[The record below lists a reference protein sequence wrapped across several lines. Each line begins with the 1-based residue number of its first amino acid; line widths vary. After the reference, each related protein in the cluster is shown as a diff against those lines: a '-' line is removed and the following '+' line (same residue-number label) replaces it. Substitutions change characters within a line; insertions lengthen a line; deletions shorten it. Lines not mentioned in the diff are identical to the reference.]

1 MRRLKMCLLVIGVG
15 VGYASSGGMMIAW
28 PNVFAVHMSETNST
42 IYDTEIHFD
51 SVQMDMISSMV
62 FVGSMPG
69 HLLAG
74 WLVGTIG
81 RRKSMIAAG
90 IPTILGTLL
99 VALSCNA
106 YMLIFGRFLEG
117 VAFGMTLIS
126 ARTYIVEIAGLNS
139 RGAASVIVNVMTQ
152 IGSLTVIGLGI
163 VFSWYYVAFVSCGT
177 MLVYCCLIIPSLPE
191 SPAYLVVNS
200 RETEALAVLLQL
212 RGPYADIHEEL
223 RHIREMNGLSGS
235 KKEGFRGLLRPAYLK
250 KLLVLFV
257 LFFIANFSGVQV
269 LKSNTVRM
277 LESSS
282 LKFDRSVSA
291 IIVTVALF
299 VGNFIMMLL
308 LDKIGR
314 RYCLISSF
322 CLIAVAYY
330 CLGSYNYIMDYGRL
344 SQELEVENLPPVTS
358 NATVAYDS
366 DSSVGA
372 EISDWSWVPLACLL
386 LAALGQSTG
395 AGPIPYI
402 FGSEYFPANVRSQGM
417 SICSTMSG
425 LQSFAVLQLFSPLQ
439 ENLTSG
445 GLYWVYA
452 VAATI
457 GVPYTIFF
465 IQETSGKRVG

>member
-1 MRRLKMCLLVIGVG
+1 
-15 VGYASSGGMMIAW
+15 MMLAW

-42 IYDTEIHFD
+42 IYGTEIHLD

-99 VALSCNA
+99 VALSYNS

-117 VAFGMTLIS
+117 VAFGMTLVS
-126 ARTYIVEIAGLNS
+126 SRTYIVEIAGLNS

-152 IGSLTVIGLGI
+152 LGSLIILGLGI

-177 MLVYCCLIIPSLPE
+177 MLTYCCLIIPSVPE
-191 SPAYLVVNS
+191 SPAYLVVNK

-212 RGPYADIHEEL
+212 RGPNADIHEEL
-223 RHIREMNGLSGS
+223 RHIRNMNELNGS
-235 KKEGFRGLLRPAYLK
+235 KREGFRGLLHPSYLK
-250 KLLVLFV
+250 TLLVLFC

-277 LESSS
+277 LQSSE
-282 LKFDRSVSA
+282 LKVNRSVSA
-291 IIVTVALF
+291 IVVTVALL
-299 VGNFIMMLL
+299 VGNSIMMLV

-330 CLGSYNYIMDYGRL
+330 CLGSYYYIMDYSHL
-344 SQELEVENLPPVTS
+344 NQELHIKNLLPVTS
-358 NATVAYDS
+358 NTTVAYDNN
-366 DSSVGA
+366 SSAGA
-372 EISDWSWVPLACLL
+372 ETFNWSWVPMACLM

-402 FGSEYFPANVRSQGM
+402 FSSEYFPANVRSQGM
-417 SICSTMSG
+417 SVCSTMSG

-439 ENLTSG
+439 DNLTSG

-452 VAATI
+452 AAATVGI
-457 GVPYTIFF
+457 PYTIFF
-465 IQETSGKRVG
+465 IRETKGKRVG